1 LSFEVLTSQILG
13 LCRYTNYTVLR
24 FIVCLMS
31 SDQLE
36 VGIDDV
42 NWVERMCPDSQ
53 TPVKKI
59 TIEWQLFELCTFY
72 CIRLINLTQR
82 KQRHVG
88 WADSDDVSLQGQE
101 CIC

>member
-1 LSFEVLTSQILG
+1 
-13 LCRYTNYTVLR
+13 
-24 FIVCLMS
+24 MS

-72 CIRLINLTQR
+72 CIKLINLTQR

-101 CIC
+101 CICNIRLKKSMKVWKYLIDTLGTLKDRI